1 MPAREREREKP
12 TPTCQCSV
20 QFLQVFF
27 LFIFNLPA
35 SFTNN
40 KLQSDILLAMC
51 CSWDGERVRSIES
64 NARVDVWHLIC
75 NLFMG

>member
-20 QFLQVFF
+20 QFPQVFF

-40 KLQSDILLAMC
+40 KLQSDILLC
-51 CSWDGERVRSIES
+51 
-64 NARVDVWHLIC
+64 DVLQLGRRKSEI
-75 NLFMG
+75 N